1 MACSSSFPLSLFRG
15 RAYLSTARL
24 PQFRHDLRNAEG
36 ARRTQL
42 LQAMQR
48 GLSGDCTIPFRQTPT
63 GHALCPGPDKDML
76 LDVCSETE
84 ILRLVPFFLFLAIVP
99 DNGLMESAMSTEG
112 EQLIEALDRGEI
124 DAVISRNQLFFL
136 RLRET
141 EEALRLSQRELE
153 QRVREGTEQI
163 AQQADQLRKLTA
175 ELTLAEQR
183 ERFRLAE
190 VLHGHL
196 QQLLAA
202 VNMKVALLKGKTIGT
217 DVAVELDSIR
227 LMVDDCIKATRIL
240 SIDLAPPMLGIGGFS
255 VGLDWLAKSMQERYG
270 LRVEL
275 VLDRQAHCMQE
286 DVRVLMFQSVR
297 ELLFNV
303 AKHAK
308 VSTATITTDLTEDA
322 RLRITVSDEGAGFD
336 LSTSSLGRSD
346 ELKGAAPGFGLY
358 HIRER
363 LTMRG
368 GQFTAE
374 SEPGKGSRFALI
386 APPPQS

>member
-1 MACSSSFPLSLFRG
+1 
-15 RAYLSTARL
+15 
-24 PQFRHDLRNAEG
+24 
-36 ARRTQL
+36 
-42 LQAMQR
+42 
-48 GLSGDCTIPFRQTPT
+48 
-63 GHALCPGPDKDML
+63 
-76 LDVCSETE
+76 
-84 ILRLVPFFLFLAIVP
+84 
-99 DNGLMESAMSTEG
+99 MSTEG

-227 LMVDDCIKATRIL
+227 LLVDDCIKATRIL
-240 SIDLAPPMLGIGGFS
+240 SVDLAPPMPGIGGFS
-255 VGLDWLAKSMQERYG
+255 VALDWLAQSMQERYG

-275 VLDRQAHCMQE
+275 VLDRQASCMQE
-286 DVRVLMFQSVR
+286 DVWVVLFQSVR

-303 AKHAK
+303 VKHAK
-308 VSTATITTDLTEDA
+308 VSAATVTTDLTEDA
-322 RLRITVSDEGAGFD
+322 RIRITVSDQGVGFD
-336 LSTSSLGRSD
+336 LSTSRLGQRD
-346 ELKGAAPGFGLY
+346 ELKSAAPGFGLY

-363 LTMRG
+363 LTLLG

-374 SEPGKGSRFALI
+374 SEPGKGSRFVLI
-386 APPPQS
+386 GPPARS